1 MAEKKS
7 TMSLLSFPS
16 LPVVV
21 ESDPSVVVDRL
32 SCDDDAAE
40 LGVSAAAAAVAA
52 IKSGIN
58 LNPAH

>member
-7 TMSLLSFPS
+7 TMSLLSLLS
-16 LPVVV
+16 LSVVV
-21 ESDPSVVVDRL
+21 EADPFVVVDWL
-32 SCDDDAAE
+32 GCDDDAAE
-40 LGVSAAAAAVAA
+40 LGVSA